1 MLWVAMWLLLAL
13 GACLTFF
20 LLGRRLWRQLKALTG
35 ELRDASAALSAVSD
49 RLAVFERR
57 DLPEDGATGDCPPG
71 DVGSH
76 RQRLKR
82 SAHVQLQGL
91 GDRDRRRPPAA

>member
-57 DLPEDGATGDCPPG
+57 DLPEDGA
-71 DVGSH
+71 H
-76 RQRLKR
+76 R
-82 SAHVQLQGL
+82 
-91 GDRDRRRPPAA
+91 